1 MFSSCKAA
9 VLKLSCFPPKS
20 RHSGFSQGDHN
31 SVVRHSG
38 GELHVMV
45 MEDRSIGVL
54 YSFSCRFRFAVEP
67 VLSRH

>member
-9 VLKLSCFPPKS
+9 VFRLSSLPPKS
-20 RHSGFSQGDHN
+20 RHSVFSQDDHN
-31 SVVRHSG
+31 HVVGHSG

-54 YSFSCRFRFAVEP
+54 LFI
-67 VLSRH
+67 